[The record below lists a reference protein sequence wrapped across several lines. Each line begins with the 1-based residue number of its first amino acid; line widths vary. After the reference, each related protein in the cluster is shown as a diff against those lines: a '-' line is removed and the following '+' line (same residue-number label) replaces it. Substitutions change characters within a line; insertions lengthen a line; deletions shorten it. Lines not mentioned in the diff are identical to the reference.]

1 MWRGG
6 PGDDREGLGE
16 GWASQVTPVV
26 RNLLASAR
34 DTGSIPAS
42 GRSPGVGNGNRLQYS
57 FLRNPMDRGAWWAV
71 LHEVTKSQTR
81 LSTHAHR
88 VRVRVRAAVHP
99 GRPKWPG
106 AAGSVSTAWP
116 EELLLVLFLG
126 CLSACLTRKKSSS
139 RVPSGPQGASAPPSP
154 SGPPAGHTGSGEAG
168 PQCPRPGEEVGDAF
182 LPSEQ
187 RTQTLPTRWLA
198 EQGHQERRK
207 ERWQTVSLGLYLK
220 TWGHTLDTRKHHV
233 ML

>member
-6 PGDDREGLGE
+6 PGDDREGLGAGVGIPGDSSGE
-16 GWASQVTPVV
+16 E
-26 RNLLASAR
+26 SACQCKR
-34 DTGSIPAS
+34 HGSIPAL

-57 FLRNPMDRGAWWAV
+57 FLRKPMDRGAWWAV

-81 LSTHAHR
+81 LSTHTYR

-126 CLSACLTRKKSSS
+126 CLSACLTRKKSSTCTFWPPEGICTSIPLRPTSWPHRQWRS
-139 RVPSGPQGASAPPSP
+139 RAPVPQARG
-154 SGPPAGHTGSGEAG
+154 GSGG
-168 PQCPRPGEEVGDAF
+168 C
-182 LPSEQ
+182 
-187 RTQTLPTRWLA
+187 LPT
-198 EQGHQERRK
+198 K
-207 ERWQTVSLGLYLK
+207 
-220 TWGHTLDTRKHHV
+220 
-233 ML
+233 